1 MQPREE
7 MPSEQFSI
15 LLAHA
20 QRTYIQARLISFVS
34 YLSSYG
40 KSPLDFPINLDRN
53 SQFLSLGKME
63 FFFFSINETI
73 PITQLLGHF
82 SHS

>member
-7 MPSEQFSI
+7 MPSEKFSV

-20 QRTYIQARLISFVS
+20 QRTHILQANLISFVS

-53 SQFLSLGKME
+53 SQFLSSGKME
-63 FFFFSINETI
+63 FFFF
-73 PITQLLGHF
+73 F
-82 SHS
+82 Y

>member
-7 MPSEQFSI
+7 MPSEKFSV

-20 QRTYIQARLISFVS
+20 QRTHILQASLISFVS

-53 SQFLSLGKME
+53 SQFLSSGKME
-63 FFFFSINETI
+63 FFFF
-73 PITQLLGHF
+73 LLMKQYLSLNF
-82 SHS
+82 